1 MKTGLVLEG
10 GAMRGMFTA
19 GVLDVMMEEGIAFD
33 GVVGVSAGAIFG
45 YSYLSGQ
52 QGRSLRYNLAYCRDP
67 RFCGFRSLLHT
78 GDLYGAEFCYHTLPE
93 KLDPYDWDAFARS
106 ETEFHIVCTDVE
118 TGKAV
123 YHRCE
128 AAEERRYA
136 EMEWLRASASMP
148 LVSRIVEVDG
158 LRLLDGGVADSIPLR
173 YFERIGFDRNVVI
186 LTQPDGYVKKKNRA
200 LPAARLALGRYPRLL
215 DTMARRHDVYN
226 DTLRHIRDAE
236 RRGAALVIAP
246 EAPLPIGRTEHDP
259 EKIRAVYTLGRRAAE
274 KRLGELKAFLTAE

>member
-67 RFCGFRSLLHT
+67 RFCGFRSLLRT

-128 AAEERRYA
+128 DGGAEDLK
-136 EMEWLRASASMP
+136 WFQASASMP
-148 LVSRIVEVDG
+148 LASRIVRVDG
-158 LRLLDGGVADSIPLR
+158 RQLLDGGVADSIPLR

-186 LTQPDGYVKKKNRA
+186 LTQPDGYVKKKSRS
-200 LPAARLALGRYPRLL
+200 LPAARLALGQYPRLL

-274 KRLGELKAFLTAE
+274 KRLGELKGFAGK